1 MVYDITPPNL
11 NNLTFSS
18 SPDNPHPDREV
29 MTIKLNERH
38 ATEEVG
44 SPEGGTVPRNVL
56 IETVF
61 EMNYSNGLWRKLQLK
76 RTVTS

>member
-1 MVYDITPPNL
+1 
-11 NNLTFSS
+11 
-18 SPDNPHPDREV
+18 

-44 SPEGGTVPRNVL
+44 SPEGGMVPRNVL